1 MDAFLILGFFF
12 GLQPLAIY
20 LIANYS
26 IEISKVENK
35 KEIEVE

>member
-1 MDAFLILGFFF
+1 MTELLIFGYFL

-26 IEISKVENK
+26 IEISRTNNEDDQDK
-35 KEIEVE
+35 I